1 MSCHIR
7 VNFNVICISI
17 SHFCKIYFRKPW
29 FQGHSLVIRG
39 ILVILTSISKF
50 QTLIFQIFMHI
61 IIFHHIVFD
70 LFHLIFK
77 FPNFT
82 KILSENPDFKVIRGI
97 LVILTPIS
105 NFQVYFQNLF
115 IISHVYIKGGMNL
128 GLYLNN
134 IR

>member
-1 MSCHIR
+1 M
-7 VNFNVICISI
+7 
-17 SHFCKIYFRKPW
+17 Y
-29 FQGHSLVIRG
+29 
-39 ILVILTSISKF
+39 
-50 QTLIFQIFMHI
+50 I

-77 FPNFT
+77 ILKFT
-82 KILSENPDFKVIRGI
+82 KFLSENPNFKVIRGI
-97 LVILTPIS
+97 LVILTQIS

-115 IISHVYIKGGMNL
+115 IIYYVYIKGGMNL